1 VELLLSFRGWV
12 VFSHP
17 ALSAGRV
24 AIMRCRRA
32 NILFVAPETD
42 VHELDWA
49 NLAAILG
56 EDRAAIAV

>member
-12 VFSHP
+12 VLSHP

-42 VHELDWA
+42 MHALDWVD
-49 NLAAILG
+49 LAAILG